1 MARSLFPHE
10 CERLIMKAYCKH
22 KNSQN
27 GFTEYVTDFDNT
39 EQFWDRLKE
48 LVDKGFIV
56 TVSQV
61 K

>member
-1 MARSLFPHE
+1 
-10 CERLIMKAYCKH
+10 MKAYCKH
-22 KNSQN
+22 KDSQN